1 MPEGVEGNP
10 VPMEEITAAGAP
22 ASIGPYSTAIRDG
35 DTLYLSGQGPIDPET
50 GEALD
55 ADIREQTALTMENI
69 AAVLEAAG
77 SSLDSVLQA
86 TVYLGDMDDY
96 AAMNEAYAE
105 YLSEPYPAR
114 AAVEVGEFPVDVDVE
129 IAVVATVE

>member
-1 MPEGVEGNP
+1 
-10 VPMEEITAAGAP
+10 MEEITAPDAP

-35 DTLYLSGQGPIDPET
+35 DTLYLSGQGPIDPAT

-55 ADIREQTALTMENI
+55 GDIGEQTALTMENV

-77 SSLDSVLQA
+77 SSLDSVVQA

-96 AAMNEAYAE
+96 AAMNEVYAE

-114 AAVEVGEFPVDVDVE
+114 AAVEVGEFPVDVGVE

>member
-1 MPEGVEGNP
+1 
-10 VPMEEITAAGAP
+10 MEEVTTPDAP

-55 ADIREQTALTMENI
+55 GDIGEQTALTMRNI
-69 AAVLEAAG
+69 AAVLEAGG
-77 SSLDSVLQA
+77 SSLDSVVKA
-86 TVYLGDMDDY
+86 TVYLGDMADY
-96 AAMNEAYAE
+96 AAFNEAYAE
-105 YLSEPYPAR
+105 HLSEPYPAR

-129 IAVVATVE
+129 IEVVAKVE

>member
-1 MPEGVEGNP
+1 
-10 VPMEEITAAGAP
+10 MEAITAEAAP

-50 GEALD
+50 GAVLEG
-55 ADIREQTALTMENI
+55 DIREQTALTLANI
-69 AAVLEAAG
+69 AAVLEAGG
-77 SSLDSVLQA
+77 SSLDSVVKA

-96 AAMNEAYAE
+96 AAFNEAYAE
-105 YLSEPYPAR
+105 HLTEPYPAR

-129 IAVVATVE
+129 IEVVATVE